1 MKPANWNMAKDVT
14 KDILLHLRTRGFLNL
29 YLNKKESFPRK
40 QQDIHSK
47 KMLYVG
53 NESDHCSR
61 KELCCICWFLWYYFF
76 HVFPSVQT
84 LLFKTK
90 PSLTLDFS
98 WCSSIWMSVSLVLS
112 SSLAACR
119 ATISASGFSP
129 LLRPFFDMVS
139 YQRESTCLV
148 ISNTDCHLF
157 LFLSVPVSS
166 APTAWHSL
174 RSWTQLLW
182 KPCEK

>member
-1 MKPANWNMAKDVT
+1 
-14 KDILLHLRTRGFLNL
+14 
-29 YLNKKESFPRK
+29 
-40 QQDIHSK
+40 
-47 KMLYVG
+47 MLYVG
-53 NESDHCSR
+53 KESDHCFK
-61 KELCCICWFLWYYFF
+61 KELYCLSWFLWLFF
-76 HVFPSVQT
+76 ACVSLLQRRH
-84 LLFKTK
+84 LFKIK
-90 PSLTLDFS
+90 PSLTFDFS

-139 YQRESTCLV
+139 YQQESTCLN
-148 ISNTDCHLF
+148 ISNTDCHLL

-174 RSWTQLLW
+174 RSWSQLLW
-182 KPCEK
+182 KPCEKYDILLFVSGHCSMTAHMVTEHKR